1 MMLRDEEDGGH
12 WSAAGEP
19 DDGAPPHEPDDG
31 VPPDVPD
38 DGVPPHEPD
47 EDEGEMPPAGV
58 PLYQTNWC
66 GASSSFK

>member
-1 MMLRDEEDGGH
+1 MMGRKMLRDEEDGGH
-12 WSAAGEP
+12 WPAAGVP
-19 DDGAPPHEPDDG
+19 DDGAPPH
-31 VPPDVPD
+31 VPHN
-38 DGVPPHEPD
+38 GLLPHEPD

>member
-1 MMLRDEEDGGH
+1 MMRRKMLRDEEDGGH

-19 DDGAPPHEPDDG
+19 DDGAPP
-31 VPPDVPD
+31 DVPD
-38 DGVPPHEPD
+38 DGAPPHVPD